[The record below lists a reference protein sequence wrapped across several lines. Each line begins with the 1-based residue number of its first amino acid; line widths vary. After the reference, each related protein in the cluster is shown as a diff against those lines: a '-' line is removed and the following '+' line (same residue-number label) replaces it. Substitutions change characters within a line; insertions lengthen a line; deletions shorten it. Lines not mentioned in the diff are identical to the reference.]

1 VVAKNSILISD
12 ISLYST
18 YITHYQYRHS
28 GGEENDG
35 SDRGS
40 DQEYDYEYEDEN
52 DVSQSS
58 SQQGV
63 IGASDEFV
71 SEYFMKKKWA
81 EKEAEIRAEKL
92 KKKTFGFKPSK
103 EDLLPGQLYGI

>member
-1 VVAKNSILISD
+1 MHAVLFY
-12 ISLYST
+12 LYDS
-18 YITHYQYRHS
+18 THYQCQCS

-52 DVSQSS
+52 DASQST

-92 KKKTFGFKPSK
+92 KKKTSGFKPTK
-103 EDLLPGQLYGI
+103 EDLLPGQLCGVF